1 MLSCD
6 IVTGL
11 THTPLIRVYLTPST
25 MEHLPDLEEALQRF
39 RGTISIG
46 GLNVELDKARS
57 LWIQRVLVLL
67 ADYGC
72 IDLV

>member
-1 MLSCD
+1 M
-6 IVTGL
+6 VAHGL
-11 THTPLIRVYLTPST
+11 NRTPLIRVYLTPST

-39 RGTISIG
+39 GGTIYLG

-67 ADYGC
+67 AEYGR